1 MGLRLPR
8 GRAAQRRGRG
18 AGAGRVV
25 ALNSAIYEG
34 WVRHRRHA
42 PRAHAFRYRMF
53 QLYLDLAELD
63 QLFAG
68 RWFWSLDRRNLAQ
81 LRRQDT
87 YGDPALP
94 LDTAVRDRVQAE
106 LGRRPDGPIRLLTH
120 GRYFG
125 VTMNPVSFYY
135 GFLADGVTLDW
146 VLAEITN
153 TPWNERHAYLLQAAD
168 AQRHGQVL
176 QWDFAKDFHVS
187 PFMPMQRQYRWAL
200 QPPGE
205 TLRVHMDVN
214 DGDTHEFDAT
224 LVMQRR
230 PWNAHTLASC
240 LARYPLLTAKVATAI
255 YWQAARLWL
264 KRIPFQPHPHP
275 RSSR

>member
-1 MGLRLPR
+1 MK
-8 GRAAQRRGRG
+8 
-18 AGAGRVV
+18 
-25 ALNSAIYEG
+25 SAVYEG

-42 PRAHAFRYRMF
+42 PRPHDFRYRMF
-53 QLYLDLAELD
+53 QLFLDLGELD
-63 QLFAG
+63 KVFAG
-68 RWFWSLDRRNLAQ
+68 RWFWSLDRINLAQ
-81 LRRQDT
+81 VRRRDC

-135 GFLADGVTLDW
+135 GYAADGETLDW

-153 TPWNERHAYLLQAAD
+153 TPWNERHSYLLPASA
-168 AQRHGQVL
+168 AQRQGSSLH
-176 QWDFAKDFHVS
+176 WDFAKAFHVS
-187 PFMPMQRQYRWAL
+187 PFIPMQRHYRWAL

-205 TLRVHMDVN
+205 TLRVHMDVY
-214 DGDTHEFDAT
+214 DGESREFDAT
-224 LVMQRR
+224 LVLQRR
-230 PWNAHTLASC
+230 PLDAHTLASC
-240 LARYPLLTAKVATAI
+240 LARYPLLTAKVAAAI

-264 KRIPFQPHPHP
+264 KRIPFQPHPHSRSP
-275 RSSR
+275 R